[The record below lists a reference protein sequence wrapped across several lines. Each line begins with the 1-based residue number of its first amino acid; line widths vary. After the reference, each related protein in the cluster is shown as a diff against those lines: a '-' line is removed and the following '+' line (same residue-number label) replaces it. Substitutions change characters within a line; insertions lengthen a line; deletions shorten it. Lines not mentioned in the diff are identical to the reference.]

1 MTLSD
6 IKRHWGFFI
15 SYLCIVNQNGWRCR
29 LKPDATIKRASAI
42 LGDDSSN
49 SENAGGG
56 SVNGDA
62 GGSGVNKPS
71 GGNTQESGGTSQ
83 GTGSEN
89 GGSGEDNEL

>member
-1 MTLSD
+1 MGIFYFVPLHCQSE
-6 IKRHWGFFI
+6 R
-15 SYLCIVNQNGWRCR
+15 LAMRR
-29 LKPDATIKRASAI
+29 LKLNATIKRASTI

-49 SENAGGG
+49 GENAGGG